1 MRKLTIC
8 AVALAAM
15 VAVPAQGK
23 PTQPDP
29 SKPAKPHPA
38 KSHKCTPHKVAYR
51 ASGTLVSQTLT
62 QTAGADTPK
71 RGDDRYSG
79 PLTVGVTKTNH
90 HAAKGEQ
97 LYKLDNARV
106 RFYDADH
113 NGTTEQPK
121 VGDRVKLIGKITK
134 LAKKC
139 DSTGFTA
146 TITIRKVDFKPAK
159 TAKP

>member
-8 AVALAAM
+8 AVALAAAL
-15 VAVPAQGK
+15 AVPAQGK
-23 PTQPDP
+23 PT
-29 SKPAKPHPA
+29 KPHPA
-38 KSHKCTPHKVAYR
+38 KSHKCTPHKVAYK
-51 ASGTLVSQTLT
+51 ASGTLVSESLT
-62 QTAGADTPK
+62 QTAGANTPK

-79 PLTVGVTKTNH
+79 TLTVDVTKANH

-97 LYKLDNARV
+97 TYTLDNARV

-113 NGTTEQPK
+113 NGTPDQAKT
-121 VGDRVKLIGKITK
+121 GDGVKLKGKITT
-134 LAKKC
+134 LQKKC
-139 DSTGFTA
+139 DATGFTP

>member
-8 AVALAAM
+8 AVALAAIL
-15 VAVPAQGK
+15 AVPAQAK
-23 PTQPDP
+23 PT
-29 SKPAKPHPA
+29 KPHPA

-51 ASGTLVSQTLT
+51 ASGTLVSESLS

-79 PLTVGVTKTNH
+79 TLTVDVTKANH

-97 LYKLDNARV
+97 TYTLDNARV

-113 NGTTEQPK
+113 NGTRDEPK
-121 VGDRVKLIGKITK
+121 AGDRAKLIGKITR
-134 LAKKC
+134 LSKKC
-139 DSTGFTA
+139 DATGFTP

>member
-15 VAVPAQGK
+15 LAVPAQGK
-23 PTQPDP
+23 PTKPD
-29 SKPAKPHPA
+29 PAKPHPA
-38 KSHKCTPHKVAYR
+38 KSHKCTPHKVAYK
-51 ASGTLVSQTLT
+51 ASGPLVSQTLT

-79 PLTVGVTKTNH
+79 PLTVNVTKANH

-97 LYKLDNARV
+97 TYTLDNARV
-106 RFYDADH
+106 RYYDADH
-113 NGTTEQPK
+113 NGTPEQPTT
-121 VGDRVKLIGKITK
+121 GDRVKLIGKITR
-134 LAKKC
+134 LSKKC
-139 DSTGFTA
+139 DTTGFTP
-146 TITIRKVDFKPAK
+146 TTTIRKVDFKPAK

>member
-15 VAVPAQGK
+15 LAVPAQGK
-23 PTQPDP
+23 PT
-29 SKPAKPHPA
+29 KPTHPA

-51 ASGTLVSQTLT
+51 ASGTLVSETLT

-79 PLTVGVTKTNH
+79 PLMVGVTKTNH

-97 LYKLDNARV
+97 TYTLDNARV

-113 NGTTEQPK
+113 NGTTDPPK
-121 VGDRVKLIGKITK
+121 AGDGVKLIGKITT
-134 LAKKC
+134 LPKKC
-139 DSTGFTA
+139 DHTGFTA
-146 TITIRKVDFKPAK
+146 TTTIRKVDFKPAK
-159 TAKP
+159 TPKP

>member
-8 AVALAAM
+8 TIALAA
-15 VAVPAQGK
+15 VLAVPAQGK
-23 PTQPDP
+23 P
-29 SKPAKPHPA
+29 SKPHPA
-38 KSHKCTPHKVAYR
+38 TSHKCTPHKVAYK
-51 ASGTLVSQTLT
+51 ASGSLVSESLS

-79 PLTVGVTKTNH
+79 KLTVDVTKTNH

-97 LYKLDNARV
+97 TYTLDNARV

-113 NGTTEQPK
+113 NGTPEQPK
-121 VGDRVKLIGKITK
+121 AGDRVKLIGKITK
-134 LAKKC
+134 LSKKC

-159 TAKP
+159 TPKP